1 MDFQLI
7 DSTRM
12 LEQAAADLAGSEVFF
27 IDTEFEQRGGSATLC
42 LLQISAG
49 KRIYLID
56 MLHLSALDVLTKA
69 ITGENSIWV
78 IHSAKMDVEL
88 LADKLQLTH
97 LPPVFDTQVA
107 WGLLGAEYSVAL
119 AYLNYRVLGLRM
131 TKEHQADPWAKRP
144 LPQSQLVY
152 AAEDIVTL
160 PQLYQ
165 ALRDRLERD
174 GKWDLVFDV
183 TEEFCFPP
191 LKPKVTRSRVLTIED
206 FRNAWQ
212 LDYAGLAALQFLI
225 NWWNGLASEQRPSGL
240 NYPIL
245 FNIARRLPESGS
257 ELAQIKGVPRHWARE
272 QGDLLTGRLIRAS
285 YEASEERFP
294 PLDPKP
300 YLTYDEAQWEAFV
313 PALKYAVSRMVNI
326 APEICFPTWSPPEL
340 LREQAMQNGSLESG
354 AEILDGWRKQ
364 WLTDPYQKFCKRWE
378 HLVSLSD

>member
-1 MDFQLI
+1 
-7 DSTRM
+7 
-12 LEQAAADLAGSEVFF
+12 
-27 IDTEFEQRGGSATLC
+27 
-42 LLQISAG
+42 
-49 KRIYLID
+49 
-56 MLHLSALDVLTKA
+56 
-69 ITGENSIWV
+69 
-78 IHSAKMDVEL
+78 MDVEL
-88 LADKLQLTH
+88 LANKLQLTH
-97 LPPVFDTQVA
+97 LPPIFDTQVA
-107 WGLLGAEYSVAL
+107 WGLLGAEFSVAL

-131 TKEHQADPWAKRP
+131 AKEHQADPWAKRP

-160 PQLYQ
+160 PHLYK
-165 ALRDRLERD
+165 ALRERLEKD

-191 LKPKVTRSRVLTIED
+191 VKPKVTRSRILTMED

-225 NWWNGLASEQRPSGL
+225 NWWNGLSGEQRPSGL

-257 ELAQIKGVPRHWARE
+257 ELAQIKGVPRQWARE

-313 PALKYAVSRMVNI
+313 PSLKYAVSRMVNI

-354 AEILDGWRKQ
+354 AEILDGWRKL